1 MPPRPGHRVEE
12 LAGIAL
18 LRALHD
24 RDRRPGLHHTALTH
38 DDGPLADLPHN
49 GEVMADEQVAH
60 GRGLADVRQQIEYLG
75 LDGNVQGR
83 YCFIQDEDLRLCGK
97 SPGNGHPLALA
108 AGQRW
113 WEVTEL
119 PSVQLD
125 DVR

>member
-1 MPPRPGHRVEE
+1 MRARRGDRVVK
-12 LAGIAL
+12 LAVIVL
-18 LRALHD
+18 LRGLRE
-24 RDRRPGLHHTALTH
+24 RDRRPGLHDAALTD

-75 LDGNVQGR
+75 LDGNVQGG

-108 AGQRW
+108 AGQRC
-113 WEVTEL
+113 WEDTEF
-119 PSVQLD
+119 PSVHLD
-125 DVR
+125 AVR